1 MSSEFSELTC
11 FFLCQVDGLPK
22 LIKVY
27 TGGYTVGTVR
37 CLISPVITADMN
49 SDVMLTLKFKV

>member
-1 MSSEFSELTC
+1 VSSEFSELTC

-27 TGGYTVGTVR
+27 TGGYTVGTGKVFNIAR
-37 CLISPVITADMN
+37 NYGRYELGCNAD
-49 SDVMLTLKFKV
+49 VEI

>member
-27 TGGYTVGTVR
+27 TGGYTVGTGKVFN
-37 CLISPVITADMN
+37 ISRNYGRYELGCNAD
-49 SDVMLTLKFKV
+49 VEI